1 MPTMTQS
8 DVQATVIFL
17 SVALIVWCVYGSN
30 HHENRYVPAINSF
43 WIGAINFMILFYIFF
58 SK

>member
-1 MPTMTQS
+1 MPTMTKS
-8 DVQATVIFL
+8 DTQGTMIFL
-17 SVALIVWCVYGSN
+17 SITLVVWYVYGSN
-30 HHENRYVPAINSF
+30 HDKDRYVPIINSF

>member
-8 DVQATVIFL
+8 DAQGTMIFL
-17 SVALIVWCVYGSN
+17 SIALVVWCVYGTN
-30 HHENRYVPAINSF
+30 HDENRYVPIINSF